1 MDICDCNLNQIQKN
15 EGSMHG
21 YMTLSTITLGIA
33 TFSLKTHRGIVLSD
47 TI

>member
-1 MDICDCNLNQIQKN
+1 
-15 EGSMHG
+15 MHG

-33 TFSLKTHRGIVLSD
+33 TFSLKTQRDILQND